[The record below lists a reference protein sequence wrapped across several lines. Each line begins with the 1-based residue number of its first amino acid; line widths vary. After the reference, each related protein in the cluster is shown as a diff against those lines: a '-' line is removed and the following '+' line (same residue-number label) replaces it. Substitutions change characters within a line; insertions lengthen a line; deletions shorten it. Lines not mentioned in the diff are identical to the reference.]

1 MIKATSAKFT
11 SFSFSCCISFR
22 AAIQLRVSTKVFL
35 WARWVTLLMKI
46 PATLTETNS
55 MMLATNYNQH
65 KQLQSTQTTTIH
77 TNRINVWSDPINRY
91 KHVLYSKTRFLENH
105 FYVAKNSSVINFLLL
120 VKATYI
126 TSFGNEN
133 SFNVILLI
141 CLVSIICN
149 IVVYIYIYTCT
160 VYMYFGCDYHC

>member
-46 PATLTETNS
+46 PATLTETNR

-65 KQLQSTQTTTIH
+65 KQLQSTTNYNQHKQLQSTQTELMCGLW
-77 TNRINVWSDPINRY
+77 RDPINRY
-91 KHVLYSKTRFLENH
+91 KHVLYSKIRFFENH
-105 FYVAKNSSVINFLLL
+105 LYMTKNSSVINF
-120 VKATYI
+120 
-126 TSFGNEN
+126 
-133 SFNVILLI
+133 
-141 CLVSIICN
+141 
-149 IVVYIYIYTCT
+149 
-160 VYMYFGCDYHC
+160 